1 MGSTHISA
9 RTKFEGT
16 IALHFIQ
23 AVLTFTSNFDIR
35 IVNWRVETLL
45 FRLGKDYYK
54 SKIVYETLNPTWCE
68 QFDLYLYDQVPN
80 SNLLA
85 STFQLHLQS
94 LLSVHNFYFQF
105 LFTLSLLL
113 SVVNS
118 MHQLIHPFSQDLLG
132 QILEIS
138 VWDKDQRSKDDFM
151 GRFAWISFDCLSGF
165 LFKCL
170 FSINI
175 VCLPICS
182 KVLCGPTRDGARG
195 NFMNLIF
202 L

>member
-1 MGSTHISA
+1 M
-9 RTKFEGT
+9 
-16 IALHFIQ
+16 
-23 AVLTFTSNFDIR
+23 
-35 IVNWRVETLL
+35 L

-105 LFTLSLLL
+105 QFLFTLSLLL
-113 SVVNS
+113 SFVNF
-118 MHQLIHPFSQDLLG
+118 MHQLIHPSSQDLLG

-165 LFKCL
+165 VFVFNKYCV
-170 FSINI
+170 FT
-175 VCLPICS
+175 ICS